1 LHGEQHAHLVAGGSP
16 RRKGGAG
23 RADNCN
29 VGSRTPTL
37 CCLHERISRRLGEDD
52 GFTIIEVLV
61 SAVIVAMIAVGTF
74 TAFDSATATS
84 GRNKAR
90 SIAAGLARSDQERVR
105 AKTPLQLANLA
116 DTSETAT
123 PTVNGRRF
131 TVVSSAVW
139 TTDPASTTSCAGL
152 GKEAGYMRITSTVSW
167 TGGGPASP
175 VTLDSLKALPS
186 GGYKNTRGSI
196 AVNIANRGGT
206 GVAGVPVTIT
216 GPRTYNVTTNANGCV
231 LVGLVPLGDY
241 TVTYNKAGY
250 VEDTLPNPQAVS
262 QAVTVSGEQTA
273 STSFNYDQAGS
284 FAVAFKTR
292 VPPSTTDTN
301 ANGDGF
307 TLGQT
312 GLGFPNRKSFGLL
325 AAPAATAATG
335 ANNAAVALASAQKVL
350 YPFTTAYT
358 AWAGACAE
366 GEPTQYG
373 QAANGTGI
381 VTANGAVTGVTVRVP
396 TMGIK
401 IVSSTGTAV
410 TTTYVIKPV
419 VTGCTNRVPLTGTKT
434 STSSATQNNALPY
447 GDYTV
452 CAQDSTAASARRVVQ
467 TIQNRSI
474 NGTTPTSPASNTLK
488 LPATAS
494 TAIPPCT

>member
-1 LHGEQHAHLVAGGSP
+1 LHGEQHTHVVARGRPRLQGGDD
-16 RRKGGAG
+16 

-29 VGSRTPTL
+29 VGSRTPSL
-37 CCLHERISRRLGEDD
+37 SCLLERIRQRLGEDG

-61 SAVIVAMIAVGTF
+61 SAVVVALIAIGTF

-105 AKTPLQLANLA
+105 AKTPLQLATLA
-116 DTSETAT
+116 DTPETAT

-139 TTDPASTTSCAGL
+139 TTDPATTTSCAGL

-167 TGGGPASP
+167 NGGGTASP
-175 VTLDSLKALPS
+175 VALDSLKALPN
-186 GGYKNTRGSI
+186 GGYKTSRGSI
-196 AVNIANRGGT
+196 AVNITNRSGA
-206 GVAGVPVTIT
+206 GVSGVPVTIT
-216 GPRTYNVTTNANGCV
+216 GPRTYNATTNANGCV
-231 LVGLVPLGDY
+231 LIGLVPLGDY
-241 TVTYNKAGY
+241 TVSFTKAGY
-250 VEDTLPNPQAVS
+250 VQDILPNSQPVS
-262 QAVTVSGEQTA
+262 KVLTVAGEQTA
-273 STSFNYDQAGS
+273 STSFSYDQAGS

-301 ANGDGF
+301 ATGDGF

-312 GLGFPNRKSFGLL
+312 GMGFPNRKSFGLL
-325 AAPAATAATG
+325 AAGAATAATG
-335 ANNAAVALASAQKVL
+335 ANNTAVAVASAQKVL
-350 YPFTTAYT
+350 FPFTSAYT
-358 AWAGACAE
+358 AWAGTCAE

-381 VTANGAVTGVTVRVP
+381 VTAGGAVSGVTVRVP

-401 IVSSTGTAV
+401 IVTSTGTNV
-410 TTTYVIKPV
+410 TSTYVIKPV
-419 VTGCTNRVPLTGTKT
+419 VTGCTGRVPLAGTKT
-434 STSSATQNNALPY
+434 STTSAIQNNALPY

-452 CAQDSTAASARRVVQ
+452 CAQDTTAASAKRVIQ
-467 TIQNRSI
+467 TVQNRSI
-474 NGTTPTSPASNTLK
+474 NGTTPTSPATNTIK

-494 TAIPPCT
+494 AAIPPC